1 MTNLLRIHS
10 ASSARR
16 LERKLRGVRQ
26 SLQNHSFRQITDPIA
41 SEPLLRRFA
50 NRGFGFFWEVAIG
63 VLTSLL
69 PLSIMFVLL
78 SQAYLPAVA
87 MFSVILAGLV
97 AYAVG
102 WRAGFATTAT
112 AAIILAA
119 WMAEPARAISVP
131 DSSSDRTLLLATLLS
146 SGVLILLVERLK
158 IEGSIDRQEALAA
171 RSAATA
177 LAAVETVA
185 ATRQQLTPQ
194 ARTQLFDAIVRSVVG
209 VNRAHSGSLLLL
221 EEDASLSPVASYGF
235 GPVPEDLF
243 AIQSAPQQLAGR
255 VYEERRVLQMSGL
268 QRAGGDQERRF
279 RQTRIRSL
287 LAAPVIGDHEEFLG
301 VLMVGLLVDHRF
313 DAQAVR
319 KLDAL
324 ASQVASILETMS
336 AVGRRD
342 FQLQQAQGEQRR
354 LERVVAAVPEAL
366 VVTSPPSGM
375 VIAMNTA
382 AHALFGD
389 IPDQDVAQHVRIAD
403 PEAASMLTP
412 TEISLTFGEVAND
425 VECVIVK
432 SDGREIP
439 VLASAAPIHD
449 DSGSVVAVVSAYRDI
464 TALKEASRLKDE
476 FVSVVSHELR
486 SPLTPIRGFV
496 QLVARELQREGGHD
510 VQVQRLE
517 SVSGHVD
524 RLTRLVDDLLDVS
537 RLRSGSLEIRA
548 EPTELVALCQDIV
561 ESYQTQVSTHSIRPD
576 LPSETITGEWD
587 RDRIHQVL
595 DNLIQNANKYSPAG
609 STTVLRLFEQSGEA
623 VIEIIDQGTGIDE
636 EQRNAIFGA
645 FYRTPIAA
653 ASQVQGLGLGL
664 FITRALVE
672 AHGGSISV
680 APGVPEGSVF
690 TIRLPGANQTNH
702 DRQADPDPTTAISSL
717 EVESA
722 SVSAHDTL

>member
-1 MTNLLRIHS
+1 MTQFFRIHS

-16 LERKLRGVRQ
+16 LDRKWRGFRQ
-26 SLQNHSFRQITDPIA
+26 SLQNISSRYLADPIA
-41 SEPLLRRFA
+41 SEPALKRFA
-50 NRGFGFFWEVAIG
+50 NRGFGLFWEVAIG
-63 VLTSLL
+63 VLSALL

-78 SQAYLPAVA
+78 SQTYLPAVA
-87 MFSVILAGLV
+87 IFSVILAGLV
-97 AYAVG
+97 VYATG
-102 WRAGFATTAT
+102 WRAGFATSAT
-112 AAIILAA
+112 ASVILAA
-119 WMAEPARAISVP
+119 WMAEPSRAISVP
-131 DSSSDRTLLLATLLS
+131 DSSSDRTLLVAAAAS

-209 VNRAHSGSLLLL
+209 VNRVHAGSLLLL
-221 EEDASLSPVASYGF
+221 DEDSSLSPVASYGF
-235 GPVPEDLF
+235 GPIPEDLF
-243 AIQSAPQQLAGR
+243 AIQSAPQQLAAR

-268 QRAGGDQERRF
+268 QRVTGDVERQF

-287 LAAPVIGDHEEFLG
+287 LAAPVIGDRDEFLG

-382 AHALFGD
+382 AHSLFGD

-425 VECVIVK
+425 VECVILR
-432 SDGREIP
+432 SDGREIS

-449 DSGSVVAVVSAYRDI
+449 DYGSVVAVVSAYRDI

-496 QLVARELQREGGHD
+496 QLVARELHREGGHD
-510 VQVQRLE
+510 VQAQRLE

-537 RLRSGSLEIRA
+537 RLRSGSLEIRP
-548 EPTELVALCQDIV
+548 EPIELVSLCRDIV
-561 ESYQTQVSTHSIRPD
+561 ESYHTQVSTHYIRAD
-576 LPSETITGEWD
+576 LPAGTITGEWD

-595 DNLIQNANKYSPAG
+595 DNLIQNANKYSPVG
-609 STTVLRLFEQSGEA
+609 STTVLRLFEQHGEA
-623 VIEIIDQGTGIDE
+623 VIEISDQGAGIDE
-636 EQRNAIFGA
+636 EQRTAIFGA
-645 FYRTPIAA
+645 FYRTPIAS

-672 AHGGSISV
+672 AHKGSISV
-680 APGVPEGSVF
+680 DPGESQGSVF
-690 TIRLPGANQTNH
+690 TIRLPGAYQTT
-702 DRQADPDPTTAISSL
+702 DDLDVDPDPTTARPPV
-717 EVESA
+717 EVE
-722 SVSAHDTL
+722 TT